1 MNSIALLILVV
12 GIIFIVVGYNKSTNN
27 CPPPKIQY
35 RFLPR
40 SFYEEQTN
48 PVSVQN
54 LFSSMFNDS
63 DAWFTQGS
71 TVSQN
76 ENQNTDWRN
85 FFTVQK

>member
-1 MNSIALLILVV
+1 MNSIAMLILVL
-12 GIIFIVVGYNKSTNN
+12 GIIFIVVGYNKSTNI

-54 LFSSMFNDS
+54 LFSNMFNNTDS
-63 DAWFTQGS
+63 WFNRGS
-71 TVSQN
+71 TSSLN
-76 ENQNTDWRN
+76 ETENTDWKN
-85 FFTVQK
+85 YFDVQR